1 MGFHMLVVMT
11 SFLGPKVKGEEGVMG
26 IEQNMIH
33 NDIRLALFE
42 IASEDVP
49 PQLSNKE
56 VQPQL
61 EKPMNIKNSDAVDM
75 FA

>member
-26 IEQNMIH
+26 IDQNMIH

-56 VQPQL
+56 V
-61 EKPMNIKNSDAVDM
+61 
-75 FA
+75 